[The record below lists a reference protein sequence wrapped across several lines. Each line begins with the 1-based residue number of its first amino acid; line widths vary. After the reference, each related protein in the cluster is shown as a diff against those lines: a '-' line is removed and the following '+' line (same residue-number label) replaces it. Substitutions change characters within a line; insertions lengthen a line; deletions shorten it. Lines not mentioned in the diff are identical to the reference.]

1 MDLLAYAQIEEYENL
16 LKNNHIEIPRLR
28 GIDPCE
34 SMKPWTDEECRRSIE
49 RIRNRICEDLCT
61 AKPFWSSRP
70 EYYELSDW
78 TDYLREYYLVTDKS
92 ARRIEVK
99 GIRWDRIHGWK
110 RRRLKTEIHNNIKKF
125 ERYVDTWNKYCG
137 CKDVFR
143 IHSRIG
149 GNNWSYYGGEK
160 LVCQSWYIEKV
171 DDYFDSTYCDIY
183 VRIKR

>member
-49 RIRNRICEDLCT
+49 RIRNRTCEDLCT

-78 TDYLREYYLVTDKS
+78 TDYLREGKK
-92 ARRIEVK
+92 IEVM
-99 GIRWDRIHGWK
+99 DNFSK
-110 RRRLKTEIHNNIKKF
+110 RF
-125 ERYVDTWNKYCG
+125 EGVD
-137 CKDVFR
+137 
-143 IHSRIG
+143 
-149 GNNWSYYGGEK
+149 
-160 LVCQSWYIEKV
+160 
-171 DDYFDSTYCDIY
+171 
-183 VRIKR
+183 